1 MVAVSGV
8 RMAWICTELVA
19 LWVVLPILLWTDT
32 LPVVY
37 RIAVLVVAAAYAL
50 WIVWFEQVRWD
61 ELGFRGLTGLFPS
74 FAQGAGWITAS
85 LPVLATTA
93 IALHGLAS
101 LGSLPTTSAE
111 SLLALL
117 LFYAS
122 VSVTSQEFLY
132 SSFFFWRYRPLFSPG
147 FLVGLNAVVFAVAH
161 LVYHSWVSVLLALAG
176 RLPPHTDAA
185 TPSALSTARAVSAKG
200 RWVSIAERRR
210 RRKAS
215 SSVRP
220 CWAMSRPLAR
230 SITFRSASA

>member
-1 MVAVSGV
+1 
-8 RMAWICTELVA
+8 MAWICTELVA

-50 WIVWFEQVRWD
+50 SVVWLEQVRWD
-61 ELGFRGLTGLFPS
+61 ELGFRGVTGLLPS
-74 FAQGAGWITAS
+74 FAQGAAWITAS
-85 LPVLATTA
+85 LPVLAATA

-101 LGSLPTTSAE
+101 LGSLPTSSSE

-176 RLPPHTDAA
+176 RAIM
-185 TPSALSTARAVSAKG
+185 ARIYRRHGSFWGVWTVHLLFGVLVFLVGLG
-200 RWVSIAERRR
+200 RY
-210 RRKAS
+210 
-215 SSVRP
+215 
-220 CWAMSRPLAR
+220 
-230 SITFRSASA
+230 FYRSAG